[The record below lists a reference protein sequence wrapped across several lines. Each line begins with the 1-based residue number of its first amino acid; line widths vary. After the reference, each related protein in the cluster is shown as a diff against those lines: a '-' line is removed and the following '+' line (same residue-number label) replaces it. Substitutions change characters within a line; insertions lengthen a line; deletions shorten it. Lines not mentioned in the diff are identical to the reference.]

1 VSVWAGARGDVLL
14 VATPGEACLDL
25 DLVERR
31 LAASPALREDLERLG
46 LGGGRLAFRLVL
58 ADEDARRYAAGAP
71 LNTDDLPLL
80 EFSAPRG
87 LYAGSAVEN
96 EALLRSFRRTDRP
109 CVRGA
114 GSALDGPWGRIEAA
128 RMHLREGKPE
138 DAGLELARMGP
149 PAELD
154 AGARAERA
162 RLLLALGRLDEAF
175 AEISAL
181 DGAPGASS
189 TLEAER
195 RALAALSDPA
205 AAPRFAGVLRRLPGG
220 WYADPAA
227 FGELLA
233 ALALERREPALL
245 PLALDQLERAA
256 RLQPGRAP
264 VHVNLGV
271 CLAKLGREEEA
282 ARSFSRALEIDP
294 GDARTHLNLAMLEE
308 RRGRLEEA
316 IRHYGEAARLE
327 PSWTGLAERI
337 ALLRSLARP

>member
-1 VSVWAGARGDVLL
+1 
-14 VATPGEACLDL
+14 
-25 DLVERR
+25 
-31 LAASPALREDLERLG
+31 
-46 LGGGRLAFRLVL
+46 
-58 ADEDARRYAAGAP
+58 
-71 LNTDDLPLL
+71 
-80 EFSAPRG
+80 
-87 LYAGSAVEN
+87 
-96 EALLRSFRRTDRP
+96 
-109 CVRGA
+109 
-114 GSALDGPWGRIEAA
+114 
-128 RMHLREGKPE
+128 MHLREGKPE